1 MVLSSRSDDDL
12 SEKEGRAGP
21 AGPQQQMA
29 LGDGIVAA
37 IALVREYLPFRVT
50 SACGRILCQSACKF
64 APSSASNYIAGRMTV
79 DTAKDISHRPA
90 VCAGLRSA
98 GRDLYQSLQHGG

>member
-37 IALVREYLPFRVT
+37 IALIREYLPFRVT

-98 GRDLYQSLQHGG
+98 GRDLYQPLQHGG